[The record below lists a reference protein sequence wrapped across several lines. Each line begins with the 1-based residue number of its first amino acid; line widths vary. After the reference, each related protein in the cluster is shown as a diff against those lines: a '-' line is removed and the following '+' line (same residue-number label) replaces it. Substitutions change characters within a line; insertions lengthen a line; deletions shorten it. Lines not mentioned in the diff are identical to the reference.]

1 MKLNSKKI
9 ASIVTFILALSML
22 ISICSFAAAEPIKLV
37 MASSGRGPGD
47 PITDSGQAWKEA
59 IEEQSNGEI
68 IVEYFGRSE
77 LGGERDMLEGVQLGT
92 IDLFQISTGVA
103 SNLAPELDLFSLPFL
118 FLNREQC
125 EEVEFGPI
133 GKEIV
138 AYVDKVEGLKGLMIG
153 GAGWRMPMNRVRP
166 IESLEDFKD
175 LKMRVMEVPMM
186 VDAYKAL
193 DARPVPMAFP
203 ELYLALKLGTVDGQE
218 NSPAISYAGS
228 MHEVANYYTTL
239 PIFVDLSIFLVND
252 KLWESLSPEHQKIIS
267 DTVIIGVETMNQVFE
282 DEDKKALV
290 AMEEAGVEVYR
301 MPISEMAPFVE
312 ATNVIWEEAL
322 PKFPKRIQELAL
334 EIKDIG
340 EKYK

>member
-1 MKLNSKKI
+1 
-9 ASIVTFILALSML
+9 
-22 ISICSFAAAEPIKLV
+22 
-37 MASSGRGPGD
+37 
-47 PITDSGQAWKEA
+47 
-59 IEEQSNGEI
+59 
-68 IVEYFGRSE
+68 
-77 LGGERDMLEGVQLGT
+77 
-92 IDLFQISTGVA
+92 
-103 SNLAPELDLFSLPFL
+103 
-118 FLNREQC
+118 
-125 EEVEFGPI
+125 
-133 GKEIV
+133 
-138 AYVDKVEGLKGLMIG
+138 
-153 GAGWRMPMNRVRP
+153 MNRVRP

-252 KLWESLSPEHQKIIS
+252 KVWESLSPEHQKIIS
-267 DTVIIGVETMNQVFE
+267 DTVKIGVETMNQVFE

-301 MPISEMAPFVE
+301 MPISEMDPFVE
-312 ATNVIWEEAL
+312 ATNVIWDEAL